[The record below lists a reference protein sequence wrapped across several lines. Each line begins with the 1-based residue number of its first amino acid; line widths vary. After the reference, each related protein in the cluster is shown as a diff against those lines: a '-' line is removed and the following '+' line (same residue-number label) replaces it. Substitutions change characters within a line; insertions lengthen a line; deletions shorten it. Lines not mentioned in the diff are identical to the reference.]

1 MSKDAADRTVVVER
15 LLAHSQDKVWRA
27 LTQGAL
33 LEDWLMKND
42 FRAEVG
48 HKFRFR
54 ADPNPHWDGI
64 VEGEVLEVEPQ
75 TRLSYRWD
83 TTGAGGLRT
92 VVLWTLT
99 PAKGGVLLRMEQ
111 AGFPAAAEANY
122 RGAEWGWQKFLGA
135 LEGVLTR
142 IS

>member
-1 MSKDAADRTVVVER
+1 MSKDAADRTVVIER
-15 LLAHSQDKVWRA
+15 LMAHSQDKVWRA

-75 TRLSYRWD
+75 TLLSYRWD

-92 VVLWTLT
+92 VVRWTLT